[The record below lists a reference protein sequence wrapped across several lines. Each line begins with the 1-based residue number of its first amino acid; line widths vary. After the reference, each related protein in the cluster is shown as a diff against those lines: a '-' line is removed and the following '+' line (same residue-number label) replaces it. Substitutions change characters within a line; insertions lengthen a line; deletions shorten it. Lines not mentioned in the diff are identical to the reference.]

1 MFRVQML
8 TLFLGLFYFQS
19 FAQERYIFKGVVM
32 DAETKETLPFASVFM
47 ANTTF
52 GTVSNEKG
60 EFSIDVKNAGSYD
73 LIVKFAG
80 YATYARS
87 FQIFE
92 PQEIELDIQLEVETR
107 FIGGVT
113 VTAKRDE
120 EWRRNLESFK
130 KGFLGISPF
139 AEQCT
144 ILNEDK
150 IDFYYDAE
158 NNVFEAFAK
167 EPLIIENKALGYRL
181 KYILE
186 EYKVFNRERYMRF
199 YGFPVFE
206 ELKEGKE
213 PRKRWLNNREMAY
226 HGSTDHFFSALFNNK
241 LKEEGYAVQPARK
254 EDGKMYLDKNEIDL
268 FSLVREGS
276 NQNSKRLS
284 FENWLFVTYKGGK
297 SRFGRNS
304 GNGRVTVS
312 SGTVMG
318 NNPVSE
324 VTMFEGKTFVEF
336 ESNGYVYNPLDYV
349 VNGYWSNQKVGD
361 LMPINYVQIRGG
373 D

>member
-1 MFRVQML
+1 MFRVQIL
-8 TLFLGLFYFQS
+8 TLFLGLFYFQTI
-19 FAQERYIFKGVVM
+19 AQDRYVFKGVVK
-32 DAETKETLPFASVFM
+32 DAETNETLPFASVFL

-92 PQEIELDIQLEVETR
+92 PQEIELEIQLTVETR

-113 VTAKRDE
+113 VTAKKDE

-130 KGFLGISPF
+130 KGFLGSSSF
-139 AEQCT
+139 AEQCK

-167 EPLIIENKALGYRL
+167 EPLIIENKALGYRI

-213 PRKRWLNNREMAY
+213 PRKRWLKNREMAY
-226 HGSTDHFFSALFNNK
+226 YGSTDHFFSALFNNS
-241 LKEEGYAVQPARK
+241 LKEEGYKVQPARK
-254 EDGKMYLDKNEIDL
+254 EDGKMYLDKNEMDL
-268 FSLVREGS
+268 STLLSEGTTV
-276 NQNSKRLS
+276 NSKRLI
-284 FENWLFVTYKGGK
+284 FENWLFITYTGGK
-297 SRFGRNS
+297 SRFGKNS
-304 GNGRVTVS
+304 SNGSLTIRSAPT
-312 SGTVMG
+312 MG
-318 NNPVSE
+318 NNPISE
-324 VTMFEGKTFVEF
+324 ITMFEGKTFLEF
-336 ESNGYVYNPLDYV
+336 ESNGYVYNPLDFV

-361 LMPINYVQIRGG
+361 LIPINYVQTRE
-373 D
+373 

>member
-1 MFRVQML
+1 MFRVQIL
-8 TLFLGLFYFQS
+8 LLFLSLFYFQS
-19 FAQERYIFKGVVM
+19 FAQDRYIFKGVVR
-32 DAETKETLPFASVFM
+32 DADTNETLPFASVFL

-60 EFSIDVKNAGSYD
+60 EFSLEVKNAGSYD

-92 PQEIELDIQLEVETR
+92 PQVIELNVQLTVETR

-113 VTAKRDE
+113 VTAKKDE

-130 KGFLGISPF
+130 KGFLGTSPF
-139 AEQCT
+139 AEQCK

-167 EPLIIENKALGYRL
+167 EPLIIENKALGYRI

-186 EYKVFNRERYMRF
+186 EYKVFNREHYMRF

-213 PRKRWLNNREMAY
+213 PRKRWVKNREMAY

-241 LKEEGYAVQPARK
+241 LKEEGYKVQPARK
-254 EDGKMYLDKNEIDL
+254 EDGKMYLDKNEMNL
-268 FSLVREGS
+268 SNFVSEGS
-276 NQNSKRLS
+276 NGNSKRLI
-284 FENWLFVTYKGGK
+284 FENWLYITYKGGK
-297 SRFGRNS
+297 SRFGGS
-304 GNGRVTVS
+304 SSNGSLTITA
-312 SGTVMG
+312 GPTMT
-318 NNPVSE
+318 NNPISE
-324 VTMFEGKTFVEF
+324 MRMFEGKTFLEF
-336 ESNGYVYNPLDYV
+336 ESNGYVYNPLDFV

-361 LMPINYVQIRGG
+361 LIPINYAQIREEN
-373 D
+373 